1 MSNLTL
7 LKDAAYVNGQWVAAS
22 SGATFDVANPSTG
35 DVISSVP
42 NMDASDT
49 ERAVE
54 AAQAAFESWKKTT
67 GKARSILLRR
77 WYELLIANADDLAKI
92 VTTEQGKP
100 LAEAKGEVAYGA
112 AFLEWFAEEAKR
124 SYGKTIPGHLPDARI
139 MTIRQP
145 IGVSAAITPWN
156 FPIAM
161 ITRKAAA
168 ALAAGCTFIVKPAE
182 QTPLSALAVAA
193 LAEEAGIPA
202 GVFNVITG
210 EPAAI
215 GGVLTSSDIVRKLS
229 FTGSTAIGRL
239 LMRQCSDT
247 VKKLSLELG
256 GNAPFVVMDD
266 ANTEKAADAA
276 ILCKF
281 RNSGQTCVCAN
292 RIYVQAGAYD
302 AFLEAFRAR
311 TAALQVGDGFEA
323 GAQIGPLIDTAAVEK
338 VKEHLDD
345 ATHHGAKIEL
355 GGKPSQ
361 RGGLFF
367 EPTILSG
374 ATQAMQIAHEE
385 TFGPVAPLIRF
396 DTEEE
401 AITLANST
409 EFGLAAY
416 VFTENLGRMYRLSE
430 GIEAGMIGV
439 NTGIISTEV
448 APFGG
453 IKQSGLGREGGYSGI
468 DEYLETKYMC
478 VDIS

>member
-1 MSNLTL
+1 
-7 LKDAAYVNGQWVAAS
+7 
-22 SGATFDVANPSTG
+22 
-35 DVISSVP
+35 
-42 NMDASDT
+42 
-49 ERAVE
+49 
-54 AAQAAFESWKKTT
+54 
-67 GKARSILLRR
+67 
-77 WYELLIANADDLAKI
+77 
-92 VTTEQGKP
+92 
-100 LAEAKGEVAYGA
+100 
-112 AFLEWFAEEAKR
+112 
-124 SYGKTIPGHLPDARI
+124 
-139 MTIRQP
+139 
-145 IGVSAAITPWN
+145 
-156 FPIAM
+156 
-161 ITRKAAA
+161 
-168 ALAAGCTFIVKPAE
+168 
-182 QTPLSALAVAA
+182 
-193 LAEEAGIPA
+193 
-202 GVFNVITG
+202 
-210 EPAAI
+210 
-215 GGVLTSSDIVRKLS
+215 
-229 FTGSTAIGRL
+229 
-239 LMRQCSDT
+239 
-247 VKKLSLELG
+247 
-256 GNAPFVVMDD
+256 
-266 ANTEKAADAA
+266 
-276 ILCKF
+276 
-281 RNSGQTCVCAN
+281 
-292 RIYVQAGAYD
+292 
-302 AFLEAFRAR
+302 RAR